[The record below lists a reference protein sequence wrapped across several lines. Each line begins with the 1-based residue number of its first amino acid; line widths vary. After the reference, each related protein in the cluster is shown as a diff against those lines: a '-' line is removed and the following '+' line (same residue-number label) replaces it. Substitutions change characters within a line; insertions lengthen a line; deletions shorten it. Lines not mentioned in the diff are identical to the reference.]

1 MKSDQRLLRNVLEEL
16 RYEPSLD
23 EREIGVNVSNGLVAL
38 TGRVKSYAEKM
49 AALHAVERV
58 VGVEAVANEIS
69 VQPTVQ
75 FERTDVDIA
84 EAALHAV
91 HWLASVP
98 PGSVKVQ
105 VQNGWVT
112 LEGQVRWRYQS
123 ENVENAILPL
133 AGVRG
138 VLNQIVIESPVSGSE
153 VSQQIAAALARRAA
167 LYARDI
173 HVVTENHR
181 VVLKGKVNSWNE
193 RREAENAAWAA
204 PGVTWVENQLVV
216 TN

>member
-1 MKSDQRLLRNVLEEL
+1 MKSDKTLLQNVLDEL

-23 EREIGVNVSNGLVAL
+23 EREIGVNASNGLVAL

-58 VGVEAVANEIS
+58 VGVEAVANEIL
-69 VQPTVQ
+69 VEPTVQ

-84 EAALHAV
+84 EAALQAV

-98 PGSVKVQ
+98 PGSIRVQ
-105 VQNGWVT
+105 VENGWVT
-112 LEGQVRWRYQS
+112 LDGKVSWRYQS
-123 ENVENAILPL
+123 ENAENAILPL

-138 VLNQIVIESPVSGSE
+138 VINQVVIESPVSSSE
-153 VSQQIAAALARRAA
+153 VTQQIAAALARRAA
-167 LYARDI
+167 LHARDI
-173 HVVTENHR
+173 HVVTENRR

-204 PGVTWVENQLVV
+204 PGVTWVENHLVV
-216 TN
+216 AN